1 MNQSEIDPIWNWVVS
16 ESSSFLVLDSTFTFV
31 DLMVTLSSS
40 LALLLACIL
49 CSCCN
54 FNPVTFLPLPVALL
68 KRSRRR
74 HRSLLGW
81 RSPGHVYGTKWSPKG
96 PLTKKILLK
105 QIETDL
111 SCPNTFRG
119 QLIFFW
125 VIKLTKIIIKSPDDN
140 GGDGICA
147 LNVLLLELNS
157 NCLLRKPNVF
167 WGVWLLLFSLVPVCI
182 LLHKYFLT
190 VFAKRFYDFAKC
202 VLFVWWIECLCT
214 LFK

>member
-1 MNQSEIDPIWNWVVS
+1 MLHLFCDSVQTYSNKPYQTKWSHDLRREYNFVSLGKICTKFNESNWNPIWNWVVLS

-49 CSCCN
+49 CSCN

-68 KRSRRR
+68 KRSR

-81 RSPGHVYGTKWSPKG
+81 RNPGHVYGTKWSPKG

-119 QLIFFW
+119 QLIFLGN
-125 VIKLTKIIIKSPDDN
+125 KNDKNHYKKS
-140 GGDGICA
+140 
-147 LNVLLLELNS
+147 
-157 NCLLRKPNVF
+157 
-167 WGVWLLLFSLVPVCI
+167 
-182 LLHKYFLT
+182 
-190 VFAKRFYDFAKC
+190 
-202 VLFVWWIECLCT
+202 WW
-214 LFK
+214 